1 VAVKLNV
8 TLVKS
13 IIGTPQDQRATV
25 RSLGLHK
32 IHQHVELPDTL
43 VVRGMILKVR
53 HLVRVDE
60 VG

>member
-1 VAVKLNV
+1 
-8 TLVKS
+8 
-13 IIGTPQDQRATV
+13 V

-32 IHQHVELPDTL
+32 LHQHVELPDTS